1 MYCNPLGS
9 GVVNIFPWRGVTA
22 SPAPIVVLA
31 CGTCREISLLSH
43 ASRQTSIK
51 RPAALAILRIG
62 LYLSSM
68 LGRLLR
74 RHQGWL
80 RQLLSLWRIPIAGVA
95 VTIVVV
101 TVARGLDDGRSG
113 DGETPSTLL
122 IL

>member
-31 CGTCREISLLSH
+31 CGTCREIALLSH

-51 RPAALAILRIG
+51 RSASLAILRVG

-68 LGRLLR
+68 LGRLLG
-74 RHQGWL
+74 RHQGRL
-80 RQLLSLWRIPIAGVA
+80 RQLLGLWRVSIASIAITIAVVA
-95 VTIVVV
+95 I
-101 TVARGLDDGRSG
+101 ASRLDDGRSG